1 MTELKDKRLE
11 AAAQLHA
18 YIGDRNI
25 EKFRVFYP
33 NNQDFARDVVNFAL
47 RVTGADELAQIVEML
62 VSFAQDAPKLDYNED
77 KTLSWIAVI
86 CSQSMTALAHYKEL
100 KNG

>member
-47 RVTGADELAQIVEML
+47 RVTGADELAE
-62 VSFAQDAPKLDYNED
+62 
-77 KTLSWIAVI
+77 
-86 CSQSMTALAHYKEL
+86 ALAACLNFIENTESELGISLSSGDKARAALARYKEL